1 MWAGYDSYLTA
12 ARDILGLR
20 LPEYEKYTAWEQCA
34 IEGGF
39 RIMHDEFCMVSD
51 FPEHILIDAQNRPH
65 CDDGP
70 SHRWRDGWSL
80 YHVHGVRVPDWLIE
94 SPQELS
100 ATKIDAETNAEVR
113 RVMLDRFGAERY
125 MRETDAKVVAQL
137 GHDHPMIGLR
147 DARLILRD
155 IPDDEPIVMVDC
167 VNSSPEPDGSYRRYM
182 LRVQPDAYNG
192 AASTDV
198 MAAMASTWRNADGSL
213 LFKRPQDYRP
223 EVET

>member
-1 MWAGYDSYLTA
+1 MWAGYDSYVTA
-12 ARDILGLR
+12 ARDVLGLR
-20 LPEYEKYTAWEQCA
+20 LQEHKKYKTWEQCA

-39 RIMHDEFCMVSD
+39 RTMHDEFCMVSD
-51 FPEHILIDAQNRPH
+51 FPERILVDAQNRPH
-65 CDDGP
+65 CDNGP

-100 ATKIDAETNAEVR
+100 AAKIDAETNAEIR
-113 RVMLDRFGAERY
+113 RVMLDRFGTERY
-125 MRETDAKVVAQL
+125 MRETNAEVVAQL

-147 DARLILRD
+147 DARLIRRD

-167 VNSSPEPDGSYRRYM
+167 VNSSPEPDGSFRRYM
-182 LRVQPDAYNG
+182 LRVQPDAYDG

-198 MAAMASTWRNADGSL
+198 LAAMASTWRNADGSL
-213 LFKRPQDYRP
+213 LFKRPDQYQP